1 MSFNWPDVPF
11 SGTEVDAFV
20 VEYKALAQT
29 IYDTWYDEVG
39 MDDHGA
45 VSWEHLEPPYESREN
60 VRLYLESALLYS
72 AFVVKQRA
80 GNSGP
85 GTDFVLGS
93 SPLNTSLPNPKLE
106 SLYKRLGCSF
116 ADAHLCY
123 EEGDGTPPKF
133 NNAPPPIEELA
144 NGGPGN
150 APPGQGDPGNAG
162 NPPPPGPPYPPN
174 EPNDECPGGSGHNG
188 DDGSV
193 NNGEGLTVPKQAW
206 IVVME
211 ILKGIAYVIGVA
223 GLWHAADMVIH
234 FLNGTGTTYTGP
246 NRNMKNKLRI
256 DAHNHLRNAGQPG
269 GPKNSRM
276 PDFIDTNTLDF
287 IKGPYVE
294 LPAAARATL
303 GLSPSQKA
311 WRMDFTGSYMSGAFG
326 RALIV
331 SDGTETIDIHPFAPQ
346 GYDPNDSRW
355 WIPRDSENRPN
366 VNKITHILDDYDF
379 NYSWS
384 IVRSDI
390 ATDFPGIDTPDDIQ
404 IVSGSGFCGEDGNS
418 NRTVCGALTSTGN
431 RGKGY
436 LQRLPV
442 AEAHGDGCKDWDPNL
457 SSRDGR
463 PYTVRITF

>member
-1 MSFNWPDVPF
+1 MTFNWPDIPF

-29 IYDTWYDEVG
+29 IYDTWFDEVG

-93 SPLNTSLPNPKLE
+93 SPVNTQLSDPQSKALL
-106 SLYKRLGCSF
+106 KRLGCSF
-116 ADAHLCY
+116 EDAHLCY
-123 EEGDGTPPKF
+123 ERGDGPPKF
-133 NNAPPPIEELA
+133 SGAPGEIGNLA
-144 NGGPGN
+144 NTGPAGANPGSGN
-150 APPGQGDPGNAG
+150 PANAG
-162 NPPPPGPPYPPN
+162 GSPPPPPPDGSN
-174 EPNDECPGGSGHNG
+174 NCPGGGNHNG
-188 DDGSV
+188 DDGTV
-193 NNGEGLTVPKQAW
+193 NNGEGITVPKQAW
-206 IVVME
+206 IAVME
-211 ILKGIAYVIGVA
+211 ILKGIAYVIGIG

-234 FLNGTGTTYTGP
+234 FLNGTGTMYTGP

-256 DAHNHLRNAGQPG
+256 EAHNHLRNAGQPG
-269 GPKNSRM
+269 GIKNSRM
-276 PDFIDTNTLDF
+276 PDFLDYSGPGVPQF

-326 RALIV
+326 RALII

-379 NYSWS
+379 EYSWA

-390 ATDFPGIDTPDDIQ
+390 GNDFPGIQTPDDIQ
-404 IVSGSGFCGEDGNS
+404 IQSGIGYCGENQDQ
-418 NRTVCGALTSTGN
+418 NRTVCGALTARGHTGKN
-431 RGKGY
+431 Y
-436 LQRLPV
+436 FQRQPV

-457 SSRDGR
+457 SSRDGK